1 MGVTYADGTT
11 EVRLGDG
18 ASVSVWFRR
27 RTGRVV
33 YVPGISKRNPE
44 FEYHGMRW
52 VGIRL
57 DDKSL
62 VATPV
67 LVPSERLKAKIRF
80 IARDE
85 SPAELIDESAH
96 EFERDGEGWSP

>member
-11 EVRLGDG
+11 EVRLGDR
-18 ASVSVWFRR
+18 ASLSVWFRR

-33 YVPGISKRNPE
+33 YLPGISKMNPE
-44 FEYHGMRW
+44 FEYNGMRW

-57 DDKSL
+57 GDQSL

-67 LVPSERLKAKIRF
+67 LVPTERLKAEIRF
-80 IARDE
+80 VARDE
-85 SPAELIDESAH
+85 SPAELIAESTR